1 MLRKLLKKHDAVLV
15 LRSTKNKKVNYIPG
29 QNIVTTAGNTF
40 YAESACG
47 QTPTN
52 VFANLFL
59 ATAGPATPAVDD
71 DYDSF
76 TVTSGSEKAKSSGFP
91 KCPDTDIDNTGK
103 GATVVSWKYEYT
115 TGDGPFTAITH
126 SFISISGAGAAEAIL
141 NSYKWASAWS
151 KDSSTTAVIYTNHT
165 MLGS

>member
-15 LRSTKNKKVNYIPG
+15 LTNNNSKKVQYIPG
-29 QNIVTTAGNTF
+29 ANIVTTAGNTY
-40 YAESACG
+40 YAERSCE

-52 VFANLFL
+52 AFANLYL
-59 ATAGPATPAVDD
+59 ADAGPEPPVVGDN
-71 DYDSF
+71 YGSF
-76 TVTSGSEKAKSSGFP
+76 TVVAGSGKAKSAGFP
-91 KCPDTDIDNTGK
+91 KCPDTDVDNTGK
-103 GATVVSWKYEYT
+103 GATVVSWKFEYA
-115 TGDGPFTAITH
+115 TGDGPFTAISH